1 MIPALM
7 RLALS
12 QRWLVLMLAGLLV
25 ALGVWAFQRQQIDA
39 YPDISGQMV
48 QVITTYP
55 GRAPEEVE
63 RQVTIPLEIVMR
75 SVPRVEK
82 IRSRT
87 IFGLSIV
94 EVMFEEGVE
103 NYWARQRVK
112 EKLDEATLPDGVKP
126 DLGALATAYGEIYR
140 YELVSDGTHDLM
152 ELRTL
157 QDWVV
162 TPRLLRC
169 AGVADVENFGGYLKQ
184 YTVTFHPAQLERYGL
199 TLGDVIDAL
208 QSNNTSSGG
217 SVVSR
222 GSMSYV
228 IRGKGSVQSAG
239 EIGSIFVKSVGGTP
253 VYVRD
258 IATVGLDYPP
268 PTGIFS
274 KDRLDE
280 SIEGIVLMRR
290 GENPSEVLNRV
301 KQAAEELNATILPK
315 GVGLVTFYDR
325 TFLVQ
330 STLHTVAHSVMLGI
344 TLVVLVLLVF
354 LGRPS
359 MAALVALTIPFALLV
374 ALLLMYVTNIPIGL
388 LSVGAIDFGIIVD
401 GAVIMAENIAH
412 RLGGAARERTQQNV
426 NKIVLAAAL
435 EVERPVFFSVLMII
449 GAYLPLLSLASI
461 EGLLFRPMALTL
473 VFALVGAL
481 FFALFVVPVLATFLF
496 RRGYREWENP
506 LLRWFRPVY
515 AVSLR
520 GLLECRW
527 LVAVAVAALLAI
539 VFATVLPRLGTEF
552 LPYMDEGV
560 IWIRANFPEGTS
572 IEQTARFGKTIRA
585 IILSFPE
592 IEFATVQS
600 GRNDSGTDPFP
611 PSRMEMMVGPKPREQ
626 WQRFP
631 TKHDLVAALGNRL
644 RSEFPTTRFNFTQPI
659 IDSVTEDTNGTSANL
674 AVEFSGPDSDELLK
688 LARQTV
694 ELLRAVPGA
703 VDVSIEQEGPQ
714 PQLVIDP
721 DRALCAQHNVRIDD
735 VKRLINTALGGEPVG
750 ALYEGDRRFD
760 IVAKLDRKVVTSAQS
775 IGRLPVHSADGTT
788 VPLAEVAKIEIVDGQ
803 TIIARENGVRRMTVR
818 CDITGRDQGGFVAA
832 AQERFDEKVKAEEI
846 IVPSG
851 YRVEWLGMFE
861 NLARARE
868 HFMILIP
875 ITIALIFVLL
885 WVTFGSPRAAIVVL
899 LAVPFACIGGVIALY
914 VRGMHLNMSSA
925 VGFTALF
932 GVAIMDGVLMVRWI
946 STLRVQGMALEEAI
960 VEGALERLRPILMTS
975 IVAIFGLLPA
985 SLATG
990 LGSDVQ
996 RPLATVIVWG
1006 LFSSTTLTLFVVP
1019 VFYRILVPALPKSV
1033 ASAADS
1039 EAEARSLVE
1048 PLPDVPTSDIVGLLE
1063 YLSARGGSQD
1073 VFHICDE
1080 TNREFARVIAIVK
1093 AAEML
1098 DFIETPGH
1106 FVVLTAK
1113 GKAFADAGSETR
1125 KALWREQLLTLRLF
1139 HDVHELIQRSP
1150 DHVIDRDF
1158 VLETIVTRMPYENY
1172 EKVFSTFVRW
1182 SRFGNLFAYDETSQ
1196 LISLGQHTTAE

>member
-1 MIPALM
+1 MIPTLI

-12 QRWLVLMLAGLLV
+12 QRWLVLMLAGGLV
-25 ALGVWAFQRQQIDA
+25 ALGVWAFQNQQIDA

-48 QVITTYP
+48 QIITTYP

-94 EVMFEEGVE
+94 EVLFEEGVE

-140 YELVSDGTHDLM
+140 YELVSDGTQDLM
-152 ELRTL
+152 DLRTL

-162 TPRLLRC
+162 TPRILRC

-184 YTVTFHPAQLERYGL
+184 YTVTFNPAQLDRYNL
-199 TLGDVIDAL
+199 SLSDVTDAI
-208 QSNNTSSGG
+208 QSNNTSAGG
-217 SVVSR
+217 SVLSR
-222 GSMSYV
+222 GSMSFV
-228 IRGKGSVQSAG
+228 IRGKGSVQDTA
-239 EIGSIFVKSVGGTP
+239 EIGAIFIRSIEGSP
-253 VYVRD
+253 VYLRD
-258 IATVGLDYPP
+258 VAAVGLDYPP

-274 KDRLDE
+274 KDRRDE

-290 GENPSEVLNRV
+290 GENPSEVLGRV
-301 KQAAEELNATILPK
+301 KEAVEELNATILPR
-315 GVGLVTFYDR
+315 GVRVNTFYDR

-330 STLHTVAHSVMLGI
+330 NTLHTVAHSVALGI
-344 TLVVLVLLVF
+344 TLVVLVLLLF

-374 ALLLMYVTNIPIGL
+374 ALLLMYLTRIPIGL

-412 RLGGAARERTQQNV
+412 RLGGAARQQTRQNV
-426 NKIVLAAAL
+426 HKTVLAAAL

-449 GAYLPLLSLASI
+449 GAYLPLLSLTSI

-473 VFALVGAL
+473 VFALLGAL
-481 FFALFVVPVLATFLF
+481 FFALFVVPVLATILF
-496 RRGYREWENP
+496 RRGYQEWDNP

-515 AVSLR
+515 AASLR
-520 GLLECRW
+520 GMLHIRW
-527 LVAVAVAALLAI
+527 LVVVAVAGLLAV
-539 VFATVLPRLGTEF
+539 VFVRVLPRLGTEF

-560 IWIRANFPEGTS
+560 LWIRANFPEGTS
-572 IEQTARFGKTIRA
+572 IQQTTRFGKDIRQ
-585 IILSFPE
+585 IILDFPE
-592 IEFATVQS
+592 IQCATVQA

-611 PSRMEMMVGPKPREQ
+611 PSRMELMVAPKPSET
-626 WQRFP
+626 WQRFRS
-631 TKHDLVAALGNRL
+631 KHELVAALGQRL
-644 RSEFPTTRFNFTQPI
+644 REEFPTTRFNFTQPI

-674 AVEFSGPDSDELLK
+674 AVEFSGPQTGVLLG
-688 LARQTV
+688 LARKMV
-694 ELLRAVPGA
+694 DLLRKVPGA
-703 VDVSIEQEGPQ
+703 QDVSIEQEGPQ

-721 DRALCAQHNVRIDD
+721 DRALCARHNVRIDD
-735 VKRLINTALGGEPVG
+735 VKRLIDTALGGEPVG

-760 IVAKLDRKVVTSAQS
+760 IVAKLDRSFVTSAQA
-775 IGRLPVHSADGTT
+775 IGRLPVHTTDGTA
-788 VPLAEVAKIEIVDGQ
+788 VPLAEVARIEIVDGQ

-818 CDITGRDQGGFVAA
+818 CDITGRDQGGFVAE
-832 AQERFDEKVKAEEI
+832 AQRRFAETMT
-846 IVPSG
+846 VPAG

-861 NLARARE
+861 NLTRARR
-868 HFMILIP
+868 HFMVLIP
-875 ITIALIFVLL
+875 ITIALIFVML
-885 WVTFGSPRAAIVVL
+885 WVTFHSPRAAVVVL
-899 LAVPFACIGGVIALY
+899 LAVPFACIGGVLALY

-946 STLRVQGMALEEAI
+946 STLRVQGMGLEEAI

-1019 VFYRILVPALPKSV
+1019 VFYRILVPRLPKSETT
-1033 ASAADS
+1033 AATS
-1039 EAEARSLVE
+1039 QAEARLLVE
-1048 PLPDVPTSDIVGLLE
+1048 PLPDVPTTEVVSLLE
-1063 YLSARGGSQD
+1063 HLHGRGGQQD

-1080 TNREFARVIAIVK
+1080 TNREFARVIAVVK

-1098 DFIETPGH
+1098 GFIETPGQM
-1106 FVVLTAK
+1106 VVLEPK
-1113 GKAFADAGSETR
+1113 GKRFAEGSPEER
-1125 KALWREQLLTLRLF
+1125 KVLWREQLLTLRLF
-1139 HDVHELIQRSP
+1139 RDVYELIQSNP
-1150 DHVIDRDF
+1150 EHVIDRDF
-1158 VLETIVTRMPYENY
+1158 ILETIVTRMPYENY
-1172 EKVFSTFVRW
+1172 ERMFNTFIRW
-1182 SRFGNLFAYDETSQ
+1182 ARFGDLFKYDETVQ
-1196 LISLGQHTTAE
+1196 RISLGPQASKQ

>member
-1 MIPALM
+1 MIPALI

-12 QRWLVLMLAGLLV
+12 QRWLVLMLAGMLV
-25 ALGVWAFQRQQIDA
+25 ALGVWAFQHQQIDA

-75 SVPRVEK
+75 SVPRVDK

-94 EVMFEEGVE
+94 EVLFEEGVE

-162 TPRLLRC
+162 TPRILRC

-184 YTVTFHPAQLERYGL
+184 FTVTFNPAQLQRFNL
-199 TLGDVIDAL
+199 SLSDVTDAI
-208 QSNNTSSGG
+208 QSNNSSAGG
-217 SVVSR
+217 SVVTR
-222 GSMSYV
+222 GSMSFV
-228 IRGKGSVQSAG
+228 IRGKGSVEDTA
-239 EIGSIFVKSVGGTP
+239 EIGAIFIKSVDGTP
-253 VYVRD
+253 IYVRD
-258 IATVGLDYPP
+258 VATVGLDYPP

-274 KDRLDE
+274 KDRRDE

-290 GENPSEVLNRV
+290 GENPSEVLDRV
-301 KQAAEELNATILPK
+301 KDAVKELNATILPK
-315 GVGLVTFYDR
+315 GVQINTFYDR
-325 TFLVQ
+325 SFLVEN
-330 STLHTVAHSVMLGI
+330 TLHTVGHSVILGI
-344 TLVVLVLLVF
+344 TLVVLVLLLF

-359 MAALVALTIPFALLV
+359 MAALVALTIPFALMV
-374 ALLLMYVTNIPIGL
+374 ALLLMYVTGIPIGL

-412 RLGGAARERTQQNV
+412 RLGGAGRSRTRQNV
-426 NKIVLAAAL
+426 GKTVLAAAL

-449 GAYLPLLSLASI
+449 GAYLPLLSLTSI

-473 VFALVGAL
+473 VFALLGAL
-481 FFALFVVPVLATFLF
+481 FFALFVVPVLATILF
-496 RRGYREWENP
+496 RHGYQEWENP

-515 AVSLR
+515 AAILR
-520 GLLECRW
+520 ALLHGRW
-527 LVAVAVAALLAI
+527 LVAVVVVALLAV
-539 VFATVLPRLGTEF
+539 VFVRVLPQLGTEF

-572 IEQTARFGKTIRA
+572 IEQTTRFGKNIRE
-585 IILSFPE
+585 IILDFPE
-592 IEFATVQS
+592 IQCATVQS

-611 PSRMEMMVGPKPREQ
+611 PSRMELMVAPKPRSA
-626 WQRFP
+626 WRRFH
-631 TKHDLVAALGNRL
+631 TKHELVSALGNRL
-644 RSEFPTTRFNFTQPI
+644 RDEFPTTRFNFTQPI

-674 AVEFSGPDSDELLK
+674 AVEFSGPDTDVLLG
-688 LARQTV
+688 LARKTV
-694 ELLRAVPGA
+694 DLLRRVQGA
-703 VDVSIEQEGPQ
+703 QDVSIEQEGPQ

-721 DRALCAQHNVRIDD
+721 DRALCARHNVRIED
-735 VKRLINTALGGEPVG
+735 VKHLINTALGGEPVG

-760 IVAKLDRKVVTSAQS
+760 IVAKLDRSVVTSPQA
-775 IGRLPVHSADGTT
+775 IGRLPVHTADGTP
-788 VPLAEVAKIEIVDGQ
+788 VPLAQVARIEIIDGQ
-803 TIIARENGVRRMTVR
+803 TIIARENGRRRMTVR
-818 CDITGRDQGGFVAA
+818 CDISGRDQGGFVAE
-832 AQERFDEKVKAEEI
+832 AQRRFAQSMA
-846 IVPSG
+846 VPTG
-851 YRVEWLGMFE
+851 YHVEWLGMFE
-861 NLARARE
+861 NLARART
-868 HFMILIP
+868 HFLILIP
-875 ITIALIFVLL
+875 ITIGLIFVML
-885 WVTFGSPRAAIVVL
+885 WVTFHSPRAAVVVL
-899 LAVPFACIGGVIALY
+899 LAVPFACIGGVLALY

-946 STLRVQGMALEEAI
+946 STLRGQGMGLEEAI
-960 VEGALERLRPILMTS
+960 VAGALERLRPILMTS

-1019 VFYRILVPALPKSV
+1019 VFYRILAPVLPKTEATA
-1033 ASAADS
+1033 ASS

-1048 PLPDVPTSDIVGLLE
+1048 PLPDVPTTDIVSLLE
-1063 YLSARGGSQD
+1063 HLHGRGGQQD
-1073 VFHICDE
+1073 VFRLCDE
-1080 TNREFARVIAIVK
+1080 TNREFARVIAVVK

-1098 DFIETPGH
+1098 GFIETPGQM
-1106 FVVLTAK
+1106 VVLGPK
-1113 GKAFADAGSETR
+1113 GESFAERALDGR

-1139 HDVHELIQRSP
+1139 REFYDLIQANP
-1150 DHVIDRDF
+1150 DHEIDRDF
-1158 VLETIVTRMPYENY
+1158 ILETIVTRMPYENY
-1172 EKVFSTFVRW
+1172 EKIFNTFIRW
-1182 SRFGNLFAYDETSQ
+1182 ARFGELFAYDETVQ
-1196 LISLGQHTTAE
+1196 RISLGPQRSKE

>member
-1 MIPALM
+1 MIPTLM

-12 QRWLVLMLAGLLV
+12 QRWLVLMLAGTLA
-25 ALGVWAFQRQQIDA
+25 ALGVWAFQHQQIDA

-48 QVITTYP
+48 QIITTYP

-75 SVPRVEK
+75 SVPRVDK

-94 EVMFEEGVE
+94 EVLFEEGVE
-103 NYWARQRVK
+103 SYWARQRVK

-140 YELVSDGTHDLM
+140 YEIVSDGTFDLM

-162 TPRLLRC
+162 TPRILRC

-184 YTVTFHPAQLERYGL
+184 YTVTFNPDQLQRYNL
-199 TLGDVIDAL
+199 SLGDVTDAL
-208 QSNNTSSGG
+208 QSNNSSAGG
-217 SVVSR
+217 SVLTR
-222 GSMSYV
+222 GSMSFV
-228 IRGKGSVQSAG
+228 IRGKGSVQDTA
-239 EIGSIFVKSVGGTP
+239 EIGSIFIKSIDGSP
-253 VYVRD
+253 IYLRD
-258 IATVGLDYPP
+258 VATVGLDYPP

-274 KDRLDE
+274 KDRLDN
-280 SIEGIVLMRR
+280 SVEGIVLMRR
-290 GENPSEVLNRV
+290 GENPSEVLERV
-301 KQAAEELNATILPK
+301 KEAVAELNGKTLPK
-315 GVGLVTFYDR
+315 GVQIKTFYDR
-325 TFLVQ
+325 SFLVQ
-330 STLHTVAHSVMLGI
+330 NTLHTVAHSVMLGI
-344 TLVVLVLLVF
+344 TLVVLVLLLF

-359 MAALVALTIPFALLV
+359 MAALVALTIPFSLLV
-374 ALLLMYVTNIPIGL
+374 ALLLMYISGIPIGL

-412 RLGGAARERTQQNV
+412 RLGGAARQRTQQNV
-426 NKIVLAAAL
+426 SKTVLAAVL

-449 GAYLPLLSLASI
+449 GAYLPLLSLTSI

-473 VFALVGAL
+473 VFALLGAL

-496 RRGYREWENP
+496 RNGYKEWENP

-515 AVSLR
+515 AVVLR
-520 GLLECRW
+520 TMLHVRW
-527 LVAVAVAALLAI
+527 LVAVSVAALLAV
-539 VFATVLPRLGTEF
+539 VFVQVLPQLGTEF

-572 IEQTARFGKTIRA
+572 IEQTTRFGKGIRH
-585 IILSFPE
+585 IILEFPE
-592 IEFATVQS
+592 IQSVTVQA

-611 PSRMEMMVGPKPREQ
+611 PSRMELMVSPKPREN
-626 WQRFP
+626 WKRFAN
-631 TKHDLVAALGNRL
+631 KHELVAALGDRL
-644 RSEFPTTRFNFTQPI
+644 RDEFPTTRFNFTQPI

-674 AVEFSGPDSDELLK
+674 AVEFSGPDIDVLLG
-688 LARQTV
+688 LARKTV
-694 ELLRAVPGA
+694 ALLRKIRGA
-703 VDVSIEQEGPQ
+703 QDVSIEQEGPQ
-714 PQLVIDP
+714 PQLMIDP
-721 DRALCAQHNVRIDD
+721 DRALIARYNVRGDD
-735 VKRLINTALGGEPVG
+735 VNRLINTALGGQPVG

-760 IVAKLDRKVVTSAQS
+760 IVAKLDRNVVTSPQA
-775 IGRLPVHSADGTT
+775 IGRLPVYTADGIP
-788 VPLAEVAKIEIVDGQ
+788 VPLAQVARIEIVDGQ
-803 TIIARENGVRRMTVR
+803 TIIARENNVRRMTVR
-818 CDITGRDQGGFVAA
+818 CDIRGRDQGGFVDA
-832 AQERFDEKVKAEEI
+832 AQKRFAEEI
-846 IVPSG
+846 TLPTG

-861 NLARARE
+861 NLARARR
-868 HFMILIP
+868 HFLILIP
-875 ITIALIFVLL
+875 LTIGLIFVML
-885 WVTFGSPRAAIVVL
+885 WVTFRSQRAAVVVL
-899 LAVPFACIGGVIALY
+899 LAVPFACIGGVLALY

-946 STLRVQGMALEEAI
+946 STLRGQGMGLEEAI

-1019 VFYRILVPALPKSV
+1019 VFYRILVPGLPKSE
-1033 ASAADS
+1033 ATAETSQ
-1039 EAEARSLVE
+1039 AEARLLVE
-1048 PLPDVPTSDIVGLLE
+1048 PLPDVPTSDIVALLE
-1063 YLSARGGSQD
+1063 HLSARGGQQD

-1080 TNREFARVIAIVK
+1080 TNREFSRVIAEVK

-1098 DFIETPGH
+1098 GFIETPGQM
-1106 FVVLTAK
+1106 VVLEPVGTR
-1113 GKAFADAGSETR
+1113 FAEASPGDRTL
-1125 KALWREQLLTLRLF
+1125 LWREQLLKLRLF
-1139 HDVHELIQRSP
+1139 RDVYDMIQASPERDVERDLI
-1150 DHVIDRDF
+1150 
-1158 VLETIVTRMPYENY
+1158 LETIVTRMPYENY
-1172 EKVFSTFVRW
+1172 EKIFSTFIRW
-1182 SRFGNLFAYDETSQ
+1182 ARFGDLFAYDETVQRITLVPHES
-1196 LISLGQHTTAE
+1196 A